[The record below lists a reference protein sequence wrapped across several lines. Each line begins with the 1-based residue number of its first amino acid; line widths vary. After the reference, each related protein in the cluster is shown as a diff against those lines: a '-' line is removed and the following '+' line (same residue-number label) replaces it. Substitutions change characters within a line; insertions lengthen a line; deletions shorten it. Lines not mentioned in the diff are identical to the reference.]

1 MEWSSDSSPF
11 VPAIYFYRKLSRRTI
26 PGFVKHQQV
35 INEIRG
41 EDPPSKE
48 ELEARQKERQEWQE
62 RIAKSELDK
71 QKELDDLFYNDAN
84 SGKWMPNDPGTLLG
98 MGVYDNSY
106 KTRFFSDAS
115 G

>member
-1 MEWSSDSSPF
+1 MF
-11 VPAIYFYRKLSRRTI
+11 NYTNKIQAF
-26 PGFVKHQQV
+26 G
-35 INEIRG
+35 
-41 EDPPSKE
+41 
-48 ELEARQKERQEWQE
+48 QEWQE

-71 QKELDDLFYNDAN
+71 QKELDELFYNDAN